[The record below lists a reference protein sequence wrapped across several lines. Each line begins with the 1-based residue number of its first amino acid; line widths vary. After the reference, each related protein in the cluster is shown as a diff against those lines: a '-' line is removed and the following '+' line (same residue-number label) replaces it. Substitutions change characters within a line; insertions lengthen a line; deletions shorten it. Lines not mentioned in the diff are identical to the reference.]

1 MRKRNRSGCPPV
13 RDAEESAA
21 PIPPTQLGAN
31 GVRRVVDDLVDA
43 FGVCAVRAAVER
55 ALRLDAV
62 ADDFTTTVLAYRR
75 QFVDSTL
82 EAVERVRAAGG
93 DDLEGHFVVVT
104 AHLAVGHC
112 IAPQKKGAKVPASFR
127 PRVEPAA

>member
-21 PIPPTQLGAN
+21 PIPPTQLRAN
-31 GVRRVVDDLVDA
+31 GVRCVVDDLVDA
-43 FGVCAVRAAVER
+43 FGVCAVCAAVER

-75 QFVDSTL
+75 QFVDRTL

-104 AHLAVGHC
+104 AHFAVGHC
-112 IAPQKKGAKVPASFR
+112 IAPRKR
-127 PRVEPAA
+127 EPRSPQVFDL